1 MIHLPKRESATT
13 VFLFGA
19 VLLRAIS
26 AAATLNRT
34 GPSARL
40 FVGGA
45 MIRSSLIGSAV
56 TVALLS
62 AASAAGA
69 QQPHHLNPVI
79 QLLVE
84 HKPVMG
90 LYAPGNRGHAA
101 AEGELPPLVGHDP
114 PQALAQKTVAYKA
127 SDFVFVGSMEYHY
140 DEMFPE
146 FSSFATALRAA
157 GPLSHTK
164 PPYLEYPIIAKIPL
178 IAPAPDQV
186 VSHISKQLNLGTS
199 GVMFV
204 GAESAA
210 EVKQGLAAMRFA
222 SKGGTRPSEVG
233 AAPAYWGM
241 SEQEY
246 RRKADLWPLNPQGEL
261 INWTIVESKE
271 GLKHVREIAAVKGIG
286 VLWPGAGT
294 LRGVFSTTGP
304 DGKKVLDQAAWEAA
318 IQQVLAACKEFHVP
332 CGFPAGPND
341 IQMRMQQGFSVF
353 VSQFNESGMQAVAL
367 GRKAAQRPPA
377 NE

>member
-1 MIHLPKRESATT
+1 
-13 VFLFGA
+13 
-19 VLLRAIS
+19 
-26 AAATLNRT
+26 
-34 GPSARL
+34 
-40 FVGGA
+40 

-56 TVALLS
+56 TAALLGV
-62 AASAAGA
+62 ATAAGA
-69 QQPHHLNPVI
+69 QQSHHLNPVI
-79 QLLVE
+79 QLLTE

-101 AEGELPPLVGHDP
+101 AEGEMPPLVGHDS
-114 PQALAQKTVAYKA
+114 PQALAQKTVAYKS
-127 SDFVFVGSMEYHY
+127 SDFVFVGSMEYHF
-140 DEMFPE
+140 DEMYPE
-146 FSSFATALRAA
+146 FASFATALREA

-164 PPYLEYPIIAKIPL
+164 PVSLAYPIIAKIPL

-186 VSHISKQLNLGTS
+186 VSHISKQLNAGTS

-210 EVKQGLAAMRFA
+210 EVQRGLAAMRFA
-222 SKGGTRPSEVG
+222 ANGGTRPNEVG
-233 AAPAYWGM
+233 SAPAYWGM

-261 INWTIVESKE
+261 INWTIIESKE

-294 LRGVFSTTGP
+294 LRGVFSTTGS
-304 DGKKVLDQAAWEAA
+304 DGKRVLDQAAWEAA

-332 CGFPAGPND
+332 CGFPAGPTD
-341 IQMRMQQGFSVF
+341 IEMRMQQGFSVF
-353 VSQFNESGMQAVAL
+353 VSQFNETGMQAVAV
-367 GRKAAQRPPA
+367 GRQAAHRPPA
-377 NE
+377 NPSAP

>member
-1 MIHLPKRESATT
+1 
-13 VFLFGA
+13 
-19 VLLRAIS
+19 
-26 AAATLNRT
+26 
-34 GPSARL
+34 
-40 FVGGA
+40 
-45 MIRSSLIGSAV
+45 MIRSSLIVSAV
-56 TVALLS
+56 TTALLG
-62 AASAAGA
+62 AATAADA
-69 QQPHHLNPVI
+69 QQSHHFNPVI
-79 QLLVE
+79 QLLTE

-101 AEGELPPLVGHDP
+101 AEGELPPLVGHDS
-114 PQALAQKTVAYKA
+114 PQELARKTVAYKS

-140 DEMFPE
+140 DEMYPE
-146 FSSFATALRAA
+146 FSSFATALKQA
-157 GPLSHTK
+157 GPLSHTT
-164 PPYLEYPIIAKIPL
+164 PVYLAYPIIAKIPL
-178 IAPAPDQV
+178 IAPEPDKV

-222 SKGGTRPSEVG
+222 GNGGTRPDEVG
-233 AAPAYWGM
+233 SAPAYWGM
-241 SEQEY
+241 SDQEY
-246 RRKADLWPLNPQGEL
+246 RRKADLWPLNPRGEL
-261 INWTIVESKE
+261 INWTIIESKE

-294 LRGVFSTTGP
+294 LRGVFSTTGA

-318 IQQVLAACKEFHVP
+318 IQQVLAACKEFHVA

-341 IQMRMQQGFSVF
+341 IEMRMQQGFSVF

-367 GRKAAQRPPA
+367 GRKAAHRPPDNLSA
-377 NE
+377 P

>member
-1 MIHLPKRESATT
+1 
-13 VFLFGA
+13 
-19 VLLRAIS
+19 
-26 AAATLNRT
+26 
-34 GPSARL
+34 
-40 FVGGA
+40 
-45 MIRSSLIGSAV
+45 MIRFQLIGSAV
-56 TVALLS
+56 TAALLG
-62 AASAAGA
+62 AAAAGA
-69 QQPHHLNPVI
+69 QQSHHLNPVI
-79 QLLVE
+79 QLLE
-84 HKPVMG
+84 QHKSVMG
-90 LYAPGNRGHAA
+90 SYAPSNRGHAA
-101 AEGELPPLVGHDP
+101 VEGELPPLVGNDT
-114 PQALAQKTVAYKA
+114 PQTLAGKTVANES

-146 FSSFATALRAA
+146 FSTFATALQAA

-164 PPYLEYPIIAKIPL
+164 PVYLAYPIIAKIPL
-178 IAPAPDQV
+178 IAPEPGEV

-204 GAESAA
+204 GVESAA
-210 EVKQGLAAMRFA
+210 EVKRGLAAMRFA
-222 SKGGTRPSEVG
+222 ANGGTRPNEVG
-233 AAPAYWGM
+233 SAPAYWGM

-261 INWTIVESKE
+261 INWTIIESKV
-271 GLKHVREIAAVKGIG
+271 GLQHVREIAAVKGIG

-304 DGKKVLDQAAWEAA
+304 DGKRILDQAAWEAA

-341 IQMRMQQGFSVF
+341 IEMRIQQGFSVF

-367 GRKAAQRPPA
+367 GRKAAGRPPT